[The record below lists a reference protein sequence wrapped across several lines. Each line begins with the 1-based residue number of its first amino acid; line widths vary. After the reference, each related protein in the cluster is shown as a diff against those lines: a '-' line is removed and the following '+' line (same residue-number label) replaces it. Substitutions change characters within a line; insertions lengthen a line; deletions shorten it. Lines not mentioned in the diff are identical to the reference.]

1 MLKGKDNYMETKY
14 ELNNTKKVANAFGLN
29 EEDTNLLINA
39 VDLDIKNNMQEIS
52 SELQQAEQSK
62 QKQLGTTLQ
71 NLAKQNRIIK

>member
-1 MLKGKDNYMETKY
+1 METKY

-52 SELQQAEQSK
+52 SELQQSEQSK
-62 QKQLGTTLQ
+62 QKQYGTTLQ
-71 NLAKQNRIIK
+71 NSAKQNRIIK

>member
-1 MLKGKDNYMETKY
+1 MLKGKGNYMETKY

-62 QKQLGTTLQ
+62 QKQYGTTLQ

>member
-1 MLKGKDNYMETKY
+1 METKY

-52 SELQQAEQSK
+52 SELQQSEQSK
-62 QKQLGTTLQ
+62 
-71 NLAKQNRIIK
+71 

>member
-1 MLKGKDNYMETKY
+1 METKY
-14 ELNNTKKVANAFGLN
+14 ELNNTKKVANALGLN
-29 EEDTNLLINA
+29 EEDTNLLINS

-52 SELQQAEQSK
+52 SELQQSEQSK

>member
-1 MLKGKDNYMETKY
+1 METKY

-52 SELQQAEQSK
+52 SELQQVEQSK
-62 QKQLGTTLQ
+62 QKQYGTTL
-71 NLAKQNRIIK
+71 

>member
-1 MLKGKDNYMETKY
+1 METKY
-14 ELNNTKKVANAFGLN
+14 ELNNIKKVANAFGLN

-62 QKQLGTTLQ
+62 QKQYGTTLQ

>member
-1 MLKGKDNYMETKY
+1 METKY

-29 EEDTNLLINA
+29 EEDTNLLNA

-52 SELQQAEQSK
+52 SELQQSEQSK
-62 QKQLGTTLQ
+62 QKQYGTTLQ

>member
-1 MLKGKDNYMETKY
+1 METKY

-52 SELQQAEQSK
+52 SELQQSEQSTHK
-62 QKQLGTTLQ
+62 QYGTTLQ

>member
-1 MLKGKDNYMETKY
+1 METKY
-14 ELNNTKKVANAFGLN
+14 ELNNTKKIANAFGLN

-52 SELQQAEQSK
+52 SELQQSEQSK

>member
-1 MLKGKDNYMETKY
+1 MEIKY

-52 SELQQAEQSK
+52 SELQQSEQSK
-62 QKQLGTTLQ
+62 QKQYGTKLQ

>member
-1 MLKGKDNYMETKY
+1 METKY

-52 SELQQAEQSK
+52 SELQQSEQS
-62 QKQLGTTLQ
+62 
-71 NLAKQNRIIK
+71 KQNRIIK

>member
-1 MLKGKDNYMETKY
+1 METKY

-52 SELQQAEQSK
+52 SELQQSEQSK

-71 NLAKQNRIIK
+71 NLTKQNRIIK

>member
-29 EEDTNLLINA
+29 EEDTKLLINA

-52 SELQQAEQSK
+52 SELQQVEQSK
-62 QKQLGTTLQ
+62 QKQYGTTLQ

>member
-1 MLKGKDNYMETKY
+1 METKY

-52 SELQQAEQSK
+52 SELKQSEQSK

>member
-1 MLKGKDNYMETKY
+1 METKY

-52 SELQQAEQSK
+52 SELQQSEQSK
-62 QKQLGTTLQ
+62 QKQYGITLQ

>member
-1 MLKGKDNYMETKY
+1 MERKY

-52 SELQQAEQSK
+52 SELQQVEQSK
-62 QKQLGTTLQ
+62 QKQYGTTLQ

>member
-1 MLKGKDNYMETKY
+1 METKY

-52 SELQQAEQSK
+52 SELQQSEQSK

-71 NLAKQNRIIK
+71 NSAKQNRIIK

>member
-1 MLKGKDNYMETKY
+1 METKY

-52 SELQQAEQSK
+52 SELQQSEQSK

>member
-1 MLKGKDNYMETKY
+1 METKY

-52 SELQQAEQSK
+52 SELQQSEQSK
-62 QKQLGTTLQ
+62 QKRYGTTLQ

>member
-1 MLKGKDNYMETKY
+1 METKY

-52 SELQQAEQSK
+52 SELQQSEQSK
-62 QKQLGTTLQ
+62 LKQYGTTLQ

>member
-1 MLKGKDNYMETKY
+1 MKTKY
-14 ELNNTKKVANAFGLN
+14 ELNNTKKVANAFCLN

-52 SELQQAEQSK
+52 SELQQTERSK
-62 QKQLGTTLQ
+62 QKQYGTTLQ

>member
-1 MLKGKDNYMETKY
+1 METKY

-52 SELQQAEQSK
+52 SELQQSEQSK

-71 NLAKQNRIIK
+71 NLAKQNRITK

>member
-1 MLKGKDNYMETKY
+1 METKY

-52 SELQQAEQSK
+52 SELQQSEQSK
-62 QKQLGTTLQ
+62 KKQYGTTLQ

>member
-1 MLKGKDNYMETKY
+1 METKY

-52 SELQQAEQSK
+52 SELQQVEQSK
-62 QKQLGTTLQ
+62 QKQYGTTLQ

>member
-52 SELQQAEQSK
+52 SELQQSEQSK

>member
-1 MLKGKDNYMETKY
+1 MEIEY

-52 SELQQAEQSK
+52 SELQQSEQSK
-62 QKQLGTTLQ
+62 QKQYGTKLQ

>member
-1 MLKGKDNYMETKY
+1 METKY

-52 SELQQAEQSK
+52 SELQQSEQSK
-62 QKQLGTTLQ
+62 QKPYGTTLQ

>member
-1 MLKGKDNYMETKY
+1 TKY

-52 SELQQAEQSK
+52 SELQQSEQSK

>member
-1 MLKGKDNYMETKY
+1 METKY

-52 SELQQAEQSK
+52 SELQQVEQSK
-62 QKQLGTTLQ
+62 QKQYGTT
-71 NLAKQNRIIK
+71 

>member
-1 MLKGKDNYMETKY
+1 METKY

-29 EEDTNLLINA
+29 EEGTNLLINA

-52 SELQQAEQSK
+52 SELQQSEQSK
-62 QKQLGTTLQ
+62 QKQYGTTLQ

>member
-39 VDLDIKNNMQEIS
+39 VDLDIKNNTQEIS
-52 SELQQAEQSK
+52 SELQQVEQSK
-62 QKQLGTTLQ
+62 QKQYGTTLQ